1 MRKVTHYVLLMV
13 LLIFGVSCS
22 KEENVENQL
31 AGTWQQVELS
41 VDGVVVNDE
50 FVAQTYMQFNSNG
63 IMRYYDGETA
73 TPTRSGWSFKDDML
87 NIAIFMPTGFYVDD
101 IGNSSM
107 TLRRVDF
114 QEAKLVT
121 TLSEW
126 KKVDDTLFPEN

>member
-73 TPTRSGWSFKDDML
+73 TTTRSGWSFKDDML

>member
-63 IMRYYDGETA
+63 IMRYHDGETA
-73 TPTRSGWSFKDDML
+73 TTTRSGWSFKDDML